1 MWLFISLSVLLHMVS
16 RKGNPVMCNNNI
28 YISSFEN
35 CEYNNVYINPFSFK
49 KSFPIFYTTQWYY
62 ILETR
67 KEWTDSKSL
76 ASYHV
81 FLPIYF
87 EFFWSTHEVKMWVER
102 ERERERETDK
112 IKEINVRMREY
123 V

>member
-1 MWLFISLSVLLHMVS
+1 MVS

-87 EFFWSTHEVKMWVER
+87 EIFLEYTWSENVSLER
-102 ERERERETDK
+102 ESERESDK